1 MKKNYWKMLAYD
13 IIGSLFLGCGIV
25 SFAMQANFAPGGVSG
40 LAVLGNYLFHLPV
53 GWLTVLINI
62 PIIVFTFRELGRDF
76 FLISIKA
83 VLISSLITD
92 YVCRYI
98 PPYTGSRLTAA
109 IFAGILAGVGYSLFF
124 NEGSST
130 GGTDFIVVALKKHH
144 PKLSFGLLV
153 FFIDSTVIVL
163 SVFVFREV
171 WAFVYGAVY
180 TVVTSLALDGTTF
193 LLKKLPSL
201 RKKPEQ
207 QPEQQTPAG

>member
-76 FLISIKA
+76 FLISIKS

-92 YVCRYI
+92 YVCC
-98 PPYTGSRLTAA
+98 
-109 IFAGILAGVGYSLFF
+109 
-124 NEGSST
+124 
-130 GGTDFIVVALKKHH
+130 
-144 PKLSFGLLV
+144 
-153 FFIDSTVIVL
+153 
-163 SVFVFREV
+163 
-171 WAFVYGAVY
+171 
-180 TVVTSLALDGTTF
+180 
-193 LLKKLPSL
+193 
-201 RKKPEQ
+201 
-207 QPEQQTPAG
+207 